1 MDAAI
6 IDPGRM
12 SARLELEMPIAVSD
26 GQGGTVLGGSVP
38 GYAIVGS
45 LWAMIEPVSMP
56 DSERADEAVFSVTHR
71 IWVRHRT
78 DISAG
83 MRFRKGARLF
93 VIRAHFD
100 PDETRRYLVC
110 RCEETGL

>member
-6 IDPGRM
+6 IDPGRL
-12 SARLELEMPIAVSD
+12 SARLELEMPMPVSD
-26 GQGGTVLGGSVP
+26 GQGGSVP

-71 IWVRHRT
+71 IWVRYRT
-78 DISAG
+78 DITAG
-83 MRFRKGARLF
+83 MRFRKGSRLF
-93 VIRAHFD
+93 LIRAHFD
-100 PDETRRYLVC
+100 ADETRRYLVC
-110 RCEETGL
+110 RCEEAGL